1 MKPFGFLGVSLGLC
15 AAWAALSCSSSSAPA
30 TGGTSSPPTTNVVTM
45 EAFGMPHTG
54 DATFYTF
61 ADGSGACLYDKN
73 TADVNIAALNASD
86 WDGSAWCGACAD
98 VTTADGS
105 KMVRVR
111 IVDECPD

>member
-1 MKPFGFLGVSLGLC
+1 MRQLDFPGLGFGLG
-15 AAWAALSCSSSSAPA
+15 AAWLALSCSSSDAPA
-30 TGGTSSPPTTNVVTM
+30 SGRAASPSTTNVVTM

-73 TADVNIAALNASD
+73 TADVNIAELNASD

-111 IVDECPD
+111 I